1 MMQEAS
7 GIRLSR
13 LPIVWEPTELVS
25 KNDVVL
31 DTFRHFIS
39 ASDGLPPYS
48 QAKIINRIANELQKS
63 GRPDPCL
70 WVSVDAPSEWYVDE
84 IRRMI
89 KHKIPILILPAGKR
103 MNNNWDF
110 EPPAHPQARL
120 TSIPQLE
127 RRFAL
132 DKFGL
137 TKSSLR
143 ILQILARLKT
153 AYTREIAS
161 LAGFSE
167 THVRTLL
174 KALQADRL
182 IAWKKI
188 GKYDGWQI
196 QQKGLRVAHRSWNI
210 PKGMHFA
217 PFRQEYRYAGE
228 RHRRIARMWREW
240 LEKAYKNI
248 EIWECWT
255 EVPVQKGIPDA
266 LAWGKHNGREMLFW
280 LEVDTGHTSR
290 KKMKHIY
297 TKRIQLASKH
307 AYTWGIPL
315 VFCIMGPKWVIDSA
329 WDFRPEI
336 PTWLA
341 IIVKEWW
348 DVGKLPLYQMGQ
360 WTHDLHYNRGWRN
373 NRPGGELTFDPKKYP
388 GKTKGKER
396 EPSKPK
402 SIKPKFR
409 SPHYVEDCHD
419 LGWTSSRL
427 ERDE

>member
-1 MMQEAS
+1 MMQETS
-7 GIRLSR
+7 GTRLSR
-13 LPIVWEPTELVS
+13 LSIVWEPTGLAS

-48 QAKIINRIANELQKS
+48 QAKIINRIANELAKS

-70 WVSVDAPSEWYVDE
+70 WVSVDAPSKWYVEE
-84 IRRMI
+84 IKRLS

-110 EPPAHPQARL
+110 EPHAHPQARP
-120 TSIPQLE
+120 TDIPQLDL
-127 RRFAL
+127 RFVL
-132 DKFGL
+132 EESGL

-143 ILQILARLKT
+143 VLQILARLKT
-153 AYTREIAS
+153 AYTREITS

-167 THVRTLL
+167 THVRTQL
-174 KALQADRL
+174 KALQADHL
-182 IAWKKI
+182 IEWKKI

-196 QQKGLRVAHRSWNI
+196 LQKGLRVAHRSWKI

-240 LEKAYKNI
+240 LEKAYKDV

-290 KKMKHIY
+290 KRMKHIY

-307 AYTWGIPL
+307 AYTWGVPV
-315 VFCIMGPKWVIDSA
+315 VFCILGPRWVVESF
-329 WDFRPEI
+329 WDFRLDI
-336 PTWLA
+336 PSRLA
-341 IIVKEWW
+341 VIGHEWR
-348 DVGKLPLYQMGQ
+348 DTGCLPMYKLGE
-360 WTHDLHYNRGWRN
+360 WTDDIRWSKAGRSNRHHV
-373 NRPGGELTFDPKKYP
+373 ELPFDPKMYP
-388 GKTKGKER
+388 GKANGKEHQ
-396 EPSKPK
+396 PSKLK
-402 SIKPKFR
+402 STKPKFR
-409 SPHYVEDCHD
+409 SPHYVEDRDDWH
-419 LGWTSSRL
+419 WISSRL
-427 ERDE
+427 DRDE